1 MLDAKQIAL
10 LRTELETAQNPLFFY
25 DNDADGLASF
35 LLLYR
40 FCREGK
46 GVIFKSNKKS
56 LGISFL
62 QKVEEIQPD
71 KIFVLDI
78 AEIDQGFIDKANRPI
93 FWLDHHPPQQ
103 RNNVHYFNPLINH
116 PGSYYPTTYLA
127 YQVTQNPVDIWI
139 ATTGC
144 MADYMIPDFIDI
156 FIEKHPEFLKK
167 KEDLPTM
174 LYKREME
181 HLVKFFFFIMK
192 GPTVE
197 VHKSIKILTRLKS
210 PNEVFKQES
219 SQGRFLWK
227 RFQKI
232 NSKYEEIIKEAKKN
246 ATRNKLLLF
255 EYGDD
260 KWSFTTNI
268 ANELTVRYPK
278 KVILIARKKSGEM
291 KCSIRA
297 QVPIIEALKNA
308 MHGLQARGGGH
319 PTACGAVI
327 QEADWDEFL
336 KRFTEEIKKL
346 PKVK

>member
-1 MLDAKQIAL
+1 MLDAKQIAF
-10 LRTELETAQNPLFFY
+10 LRKELETAQNPLFFY

-46 GVIFKSNKKS
+46 GVIFKSNKKNLS
-56 LGISFL
+56 VSFL

-78 AEIDQGFIDKANRPI
+78 PEIDQEFIDRANRPI
-93 FWLDHHPPQQ
+93 FWIDHHPPQQ
-103 RNNVHYFNPLINH
+103 RNNVHYFNPLIKN
-116 PGSYYPTTYLA
+116 PKSYYPTTYLV
-127 YQVTQNPVDIWI
+127 YQVTQIPADIWI

-144 MADYMIPDFIDI
+144 MADYMIPDFIDQ
-156 FIEKHPEFLKK
+156 FIEKYPEFLKK

-174 LYKREME
+174 LYKREIE
-181 HLVKFFFFIMK
+181 KLVKLFFFILK

-197 VHKSIKILTRLKS
+197 VHKSIKILTRLES

-219 SQGRFLWK
+219 SQGKFLWK

-232 NSKYEEIIKEAKKN
+232 NLKYEEILKDAQKN
-246 ATRNKLLLF
+246 ITRNKLLLF

-268 ANELTVRYPK
+268 ANELMVRYPK
-278 KVILIARKKSGEM
+278 KVILIARKKNGEM

-297 QVPIIEALKNA
+297 QTPIIEALKNA
-308 MHGLQARGGGH
+308 MAGLQARGGGH

-327 QEADWDEFL
+327 KETDWDEFL
-336 KRFTEEIKKL
+336 KRFAEEIKKN
-346 PKVK
+346 PSVK